1 MSSPGRSGTLGR
13 RALQA
18 IEGSPMERAREAVP
32 GGIAKVL
39 AAAEFAA
46 FKHREQR
53 RKGVRGSPYIN
64 HPLAVAST
72 LATEAGVEDV
82 DVLAAAI
89 LHDTI
94 EDTDTTEAELE
105 RAFGPEVA
113 SIVVEVTDEKTQSKA
128 LRKRMQIAHAP
139 HLSAQAKLVKLADK
153 IVNLRD
159 IVARPNSRSSSA
171 SVVSVSSMVSCRI
184 AAARTSGSS
193 MPPSCASVLATA
205 SGWLM

>member
-1 MSSPGRSGTLGR
+1 MESR
-13 RALQA
+13 RETA
-18 IEGSPMERAREAVP
+18 P
-32 GGIAKVL
+32 GGIARVL

-72 LATEAGVEDV
+72 LAQLGGIDDA

-105 RAFGPEVA
+105 REFGRAVA

-159 IVARPNSRSSSA
+159 IVARPPSWDLKRKQEYFDWA
-171 SVVSVSSMVSCRI
+171 KQVVDGLRGAHPGLEAEFDRVHALRP
-184 AAARTSGSS
+184 R
-193 MPPSCASVLATA
+193 
-205 SGWLM
+205 

>member
-1 MSSPGRSGTLGR
+1 MPSHARSGTLGQR
-13 RALQA
+13 RLQA
-18 IEGSPMERAREAVP
+18 IEGNPMERTREAVP
-32 GGIAKVL
+32 AGIAKVL

-72 LATEAGVEDV
+72 LATEAGVDDV

-105 RAFGPEVA
+105 RAFGRAVA
-113 SIVVEVTDEKTQSKA
+113 WIVAEVTDEKTQSKA

-159 IVARPNSRSSSA
+159 IVARPPNWDVKRKQEYFDWA
-171 SVVSVSSMVSCRI
+171 KQVVDGLRGVHPELEAEFDRVHALRP
-184 AAARTSGSS
+184 R
-193 MPPSCASVLATA
+193 
-205 SGWLM
+205 

>member
-1 MSSPGRSGTLGR
+1 
-13 RALQA
+13 
-18 IEGSPMERAREAVP
+18 MERTEAEVP
-32 GGIAKVL
+32 RGIAEVL

-72 LATEAGVEDV
+72 LAQLGGIDDA

-94 EDTDTTEAELE
+94 EDTDTTELELE
-105 RAFGPEVA
+105 RAFGRKVA

-139 HLSAQAKLVKLADK
+139 HLSAAAKLVKLADK
-153 IVNLRD
+153 IANLRD
-159 IVARPNSRSSSA
+159 IVARPPNWDLKRKQEYFDWA
-171 SVVSVSSMVSCRI
+171 KQVVDGLRGVHAGLEAEFDRVHALRP
-184 AAARTSGSS
+184 R
-193 MPPSCASVLATA
+193 
-205 SGWLM
+205 

>member
-1 MSSPGRSGTLGR
+1 MDRSS
-13 RALQA
+13 
-18 IEGSPMERAREAVP
+18 EAAP
-32 GGIAKVL
+32 AGIAKVL
-39 AAAEFAA
+39 AAAQFAA

-94 EDTDTTEAELE
+94 EDTNTTEAELE
-105 RAFGPEVA
+105 REFGPEVA

-139 HLSAQAKLVKLADK
+139 HLSRQAKLVKLADK

-159 IVARPNSRSSSA
+159 IVARPPHWDLKRKQEYFEWA
-171 SVVSVSSMVSCRI
+171 KAVVDGLRG
-184 AAARTSGSS
+184 AHGTLERLFDEAYARR
-193 MPPSCASVLATA
+193 PR
-205 SGWLM
+205 

>member
-1 MSSPGRSGTLGR
+1 MESP
-13 RALQA
+13 
-18 IEGSPMERAREAVP
+18 RETAP
-32 GGIAKVL
+32 GGLAKVL

-72 LATEAGVEDV
+72 LAQQAGVEDA

-94 EDTDTTEAELE
+94 EDTNTTEAELA
-105 RAFGPEVA
+105 RAFGGAIA
-113 SIVVEVTDEKTQSKA
+113 SIVAEVTDEKSHSTA

-139 HLSAQAKLVKLADK
+139 HLSEQAKLVKLADK

-159 IVARPNSRSSSA
+159 LIARPPSWDLKRKQEYFDWA
-171 SVVSVSSMVSCRI
+171 KQVVDGLRGVHPGLEAEFDRVH
-184 AAARTSGSS
+184 ARR
-193 MPPSCASVLATA
+193 PR
-205 SGWLM
+205 

>member
-1 MSSPGRSGTLGR
+1 
-13 RALQA
+13 
-18 IEGSPMERAREAVP
+18 MEQGIIQGDSARL
-32 GGIAKVL
+32 L

-72 LATEAGVEDV
+72 LATEGGVEDV

-94 EDTDTTEAELE
+94 EDTDTTEAELARE
-105 RAFGPEVA
+105 FGHAVA
-113 SIVVEVTDEKTQSKA
+113 AIVVEVTDEKIQSRA

-139 HLSAQAKLVKLADK
+139 HLSRQAKLVKLADK

-159 IVARPNSRSSSA
+159 IIARPPNWDLKRKQEYFDWA
-171 SVVSVSSMVSCRI
+171 KQVIDGLRGVHPQLE
-184 AAARTSGSS
+184 AAFDRVHALR
-193 MPPSCASVLATA
+193 PQ
-205 SGWLM
+205 

>member
-1 MSSPGRSGTLGR
+1 MSSSDGRGTLGSHG
-13 RALQA
+13 AWP
-18 IEGSPMERAREAVP
+18 IEGNPMDRAREGMPAGV
-32 GGIAKVL
+32 AKVL

-94 EDTDTTEAELE
+94 EDTNTTAAELE

-113 SIVVEVTDEKTQSKA
+113 SIVAEVTDEKTHSKA
-128 LRKRMQIAHAP
+128 LRKRMQISHAP
-139 HLSAQAKLVKLADK
+139 HLSRQAKLVKLADK

-159 IVARPNSRSSSA
+159 IVARP
-171 SVVSVSSMVSCRI
+171 
-184 AAARTSGSS
+184 
-193 MPPSCASVLATA
+193 PSWDLKRKQEYFDWAKQVIDGLRGVHPDLEAEFDRVHA
-205 SGWLM
+205 LRPR

>member
-1 MSSPGRSGTLGR
+1 
-13 RALQA
+13 
-18 IEGSPMERAREAVP
+18 MEKSREATE

-72 LATEAGVEDV
+72 LAQQAGVEDA

-94 EDTDTTEAELE
+94 EDTNTTEGELA
-105 RAFGPEVA
+105 RAFGRPIA
-113 SIVVEVTDEKTQSKA
+113 SIVAEVTDEKSQSKA

-139 HLSAQAKLVKLADK
+139 HLSKQAKLVKLADK

-159 IVARPNSRSSSA
+159 IVARPPSWDLKRKQEYFDWA
-171 SVVSVSSMVSCRI
+171 KQVVDGLRGVHPVLEAEFDRVH
-184 AAARTSGSS
+184 ARR
-193 MPPSCASVLATA
+193 PR
-205 SGWLM
+205 

>member
-105 RAFGPEVA
+105 RAFGREVA
-113 SIVVEVTDEKTQSKA
+113 SIVAEVTDEKTQSKA

-159 IVARPNSRSSSA
+159 IVARPPNWDLKRKQEYFDWA
-171 SVVSVSSMVSCRI
+171 KQVVDGLRGVHPELEAEFDRVHALRP
-184 AAARTSGSS
+184 R
-193 MPPSCASVLATA
+193 
-205 SGWLM
+205 

>member
-1 MSSPGRSGTLGR
+1 MPSHGRSGTLGR
-13 RALQA
+13 RRLQA
-18 IEGSPMERAREAVP
+18 IEGSPMERTREAVP

-105 RAFGPEVA
+105 RAFGREVA
-113 SIVVEVTDEKTQSKA
+113 SIVAEVTDEKTQSKA

-159 IVARPNSRSSSA
+159 IVARPPNWDLKRKQEYFDWA
-171 SVVSVSSMVSCRI
+171 KQVVDGLRGVHPELEAEFDRVHALRP
-184 AAARTSGSS
+184 R
-193 MPPSCASVLATA
+193 
-205 SGWLM
+205 

>member
-72 LATEAGVEDV
+72 LATDV

-159 IVARPNSRSSSA
+159 IVARPPNWDLKRKQEYFDWA
-171 SVVSVSSMVSCRI
+171 KQVVDGLRGVHPELEAEFDRVHALRP
-184 AAARTSGSS
+184 R
-193 MPPSCASVLATA
+193 
-205 SGWLM
+205 

>member
-1 MSSPGRSGTLGR
+1 
-13 RALQA
+13 
-18 IEGSPMERAREAVP
+18 MERAREAVP

-94 EDTDTTEAELE
+94 EDTDTTEAEVE

-113 SIVVEVTDEKTQSKA
+113 SIVAEVTDEKTQSKA

-139 HLSAQAKLVKLADK
+139 HLSGQAKLVKLADK

-159 IVARPNSRSSSA
+159 IVARPPNWDLKRKQEYFDWA
-171 SVVSVSSMVSCRI
+171 KQVVDGLRGVHPELEAEFDRVHALRP
-184 AAARTSGSS
+184 R
-193 MPPSCASVLATA
+193 
-205 SGWLM
+205 

>member
-1 MSSPGRSGTLGR
+1 MESP
-13 RALQA
+13 
-18 IEGSPMERAREAVP
+18 RETAP

-53 RKGVRGSPYIN
+53 RKGMRGSPYIN
-64 HPLAVAST
+64 HSLAAASM
-72 LATEAGVEDV
+72 LAQQGGVDDV

-94 EDTDTTEAELE
+94 EDTDTTEMELE
-105 RAFGPEVA
+105 REFGRAVA
-113 SIVVEVTDEKTQSKA
+113 SIVVEVTDVKTQSLA
-128 LRKRMQIAHAP
+128 LRKRMQIVHAP

-159 IVARPNSRSSSA
+159 IIGRPPNWDLKRKQEYFDWA
-171 SVVSVSSMVSCRI
+171 KQVVDGLRGVHPQLEAEFDRVHALRP
-184 AAARTSGSS
+184 R
-193 MPPSCASVLATA
+193 
-205 SGWLM
+205 